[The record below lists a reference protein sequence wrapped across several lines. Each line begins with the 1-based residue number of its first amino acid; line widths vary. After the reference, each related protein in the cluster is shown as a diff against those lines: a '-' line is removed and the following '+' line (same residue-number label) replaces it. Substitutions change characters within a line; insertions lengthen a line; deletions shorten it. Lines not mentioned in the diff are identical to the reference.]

1 MGAGILPI
9 AFYKGHIY
17 FLFGREYINSVENG
31 KKWEGAGLWSDFG
44 GSKEKNENYK
54 TTAIREGIEETGG
67 ILGTKTDIKRLVENS
82 ICEITKN
89 GYRTFIVIIDYD
101 KSLPK
106 RFRNKFMSIKN
117 NKPHLIQKN
126 GLYEKDMVK
135 WFSYDSIKR
144 KSNTFRPWY
153 YNEILK
159 ELLTLF

>member
-17 FLFGREYINSVENG
+17 FLFGREYINSLENG
-31 KKWEGAGLWSDFG
+31 KKWKDAGLWSDFG
-44 GSKEKNENYK
+44 GAKEKNENYK
-54 TTAIREGIEETGG
+54 DTAIREGMEETGG
-67 ILGTKTDIKRLVENS
+67 ILGTKADIKSLVENS

-89 GYRTFIVIIDYD
+89 GYRTFVVIIEYD

-106 RFRNKFMSIKN
+106 GFRKKFMSIKN

-135 WFSYDSIKR
+135 WFSYDDIKL

-153 YNEILK
+153 YNEIIK